1 MDISGFTNKFN
12 EMLQADNSRLEELYQ
27 QAYQYS
33 YAQGHKSVV
42 SCVQVYL
49 ERFKV
54 TNGLASVLKVER
66 CNVLSELCR
75 SQSKESKM
83 QMAYCE
89 GRLAGLKEILNLLGE
104 TNG

>member
-1 MDISGFTNKFN
+1 MNGFTNKVN
-12 EMLQADNSRLEELYQ
+12 EMLRADNSRLEELYQ

-33 YAQGHKSVV
+33 YAQGHKSAV

-66 CNVLSELCR
+66 VNVLSELCR

-104 TNG
+104 TND